1 MSATTR
7 NWVLDTVKKL
17 PHDEIEQLKNYLES
31 LICKSQQSTEGVSI
45 PQNISETESK
55 GKPEQILQ
63 ALNKSHEVSIEDA
76 EVLLQSIKE
85 GEIPIRFKSTF
96 DKSAGK

>member
-1 MSATTR
+1 MSVTTR

-17 PHDEIEQLKNYLES
+17 PHDEIEKLKSYLES
-31 LICKSQQSTEGVSI
+31 LICKSQQSAEGVRIS
-45 PQNISETESK
+45 QNLSDSGPK
-55 GKPEQILQ
+55 GKPKQILQ
-63 ALNKSHEVSIEDA
+63 ALNQSHEVSIEDA

-85 GEIPIRFKSTF
+85 GEIPIRFETIF